1 MCALSTFFPERGVN
15 EFYIINAFSS
25 IIVAGKPLVSVNKPN
40 SKDMQTHAVEEISR
54 D

>member
-1 MCALSTFFPERGVN
+1 MRAPSTFFPERGVN
-15 EFYIINAFSS
+15 EFYIINVFSS

-40 SKDMQTHAVEEISR
+40 SKDMQTHALEEIAG